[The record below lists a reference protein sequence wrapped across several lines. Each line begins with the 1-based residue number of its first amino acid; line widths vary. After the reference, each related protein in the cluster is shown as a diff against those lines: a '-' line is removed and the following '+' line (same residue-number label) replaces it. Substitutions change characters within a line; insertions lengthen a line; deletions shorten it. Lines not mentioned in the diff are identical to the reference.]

1 MAMINQQV
9 LEGNWNQLK
18 GKIER
23 KWGQLSDSDL
33 SQFRGNVDE
42 LIGTIQQ
49 KTGEGREAIEGFLQ
63 DLTER
68 GSSAV
73 SQAAAAARDYAGRTT
88 DSLRGSARYAASQFQ
103 EGVEGAQSL
112 IYDSPGRALAI
123 SFGVGLLVG
132 WLMSMTFRSK

>member
-1 MAMINQQV
+1 MINQQV

-23 KWGQLSDSDL
+23 KWGQLTDSDL
-33 SQFRGNVDE
+33 GQFQGNVDE

-68 GSSAV
+68 GGAAA
-73 SQAAAAARDYAGRTT
+73 SQAASAARQYAQWTT
-88 DSLRGSARYAASQFQ
+88 DSVRGSARHAADQVRDGFA
-103 EGVEGAQSL
+103 EAQSL
-112 IYDSPGRALAI
+112 VYDYPGRALAVC
-123 SFGVGLLVG
+123 FGIGLLAG
-132 WLMSMTFRSK
+132 WAIALTCRSKGD

>member
-1 MAMINQQV
+1 MINQQV

-18 GKIER
+18 GKLER
-23 KWGQLSDSDL
+23 RWGQLTDSDL

-49 KTGEGREAIEGFLQ
+49 KTGEGREAIEGFLE

-73 SQAAAAARDYAGRTT
+73 SQAATAARRYAGRTT
-88 DSLRGSARYAASQFQ
+88 DSVRDSARFAANQFQ
-103 EGVEGAQSL
+103 EGFEGAQSL
-112 IYDSPGRALAI
+112 IYDYPGRALAI
-123 SFGVGLLVG
+123 CFGVGLLAG
-132 WLMSMTFRSK
+132 WVIGLTTRSK